1 MLVVEL
7 RICVVFFCVLCL
19 FCLFAGVSASQK
31 NYYRTCRGAL
41 RGLSWASQRGSCPA
55 RDLWLG
61 PRENAPDGLEQG
73 ACRLVHRGR
82 HRRAHGPHGIPDG
95 VKQARVQL
103 LEQGAGFLIRL
114 ELRSVLRAFEGGHGG
129 RLVKTHLEV
138 LDGPH
143 LDGVAWQLHLRDV
156 AAEFN

>member
-1 MLVVEL
+1 MPPTAWNKEL
-7 RICVVFFCVLCL
+7 
-19 FCLFAGVSASQK
+19 AASS
-31 NYYRTCRGAL
+31 TAEPMAPT
-41 RGLSWASQRGSCPA
+41 ASPMAS
-55 RDLWLG
+55 
-61 PRENAPDGLEQG
+61 N
-73 ACRLVHRGR
+73 
-82 HRRAHGPHGIPDG
+82 

-143 LDGVAWQLHLRDV
+143 LDGVAWQLRLRDV